1 MTQRPAQNGARR
13 GSPWLLLALTAAL
26 TAVAAVLLLPV
37 VRADGAARPKQAT
50 RPAVTDGSSAEAPG
64 GRRAPAD
71 LRSSVLPAR
80 TAPTTKGARA
90 VELPPRGE
98 GRAGDRPIQ
107 ELLERSWP
115 ADLPKRQASD
125 LVAVGRAVLIA
136 DVTGVGRDRFPT
148 AFPTRDEPLIAPA
161 FSRVRIQAAVARK
174 DTTAKGQAVVHL
186 VWAGADRGGTYTD
199 GRLADLTFRH
209 SQGDTAWEPLPPT
222 SR

>member
-1 MTQRPAQNGARR
+1 MPA
-13 GSPWLLLALTAAL
+13 
-26 TAVAAVLLLPV
+26 
-37 VRADGAARPKQAT
+37 
-50 RPAVTDGSSAEAPG
+50 
-64 GRRAPAD
+64 
-71 LRSSVLPAR
+71 AR
-80 TAPTTKGARA
+80 TAQATKSAQA

-107 ELLERSWP
+107 ELLEHSWP
-115 ADLPKRQASD
+115 ADLPTRQASD
-125 LVAVGRAVLIA
+125 LVAAARAVLLA

-148 AFPTRDEPLIAPA
+148 AFPTRDDGPLIAPA